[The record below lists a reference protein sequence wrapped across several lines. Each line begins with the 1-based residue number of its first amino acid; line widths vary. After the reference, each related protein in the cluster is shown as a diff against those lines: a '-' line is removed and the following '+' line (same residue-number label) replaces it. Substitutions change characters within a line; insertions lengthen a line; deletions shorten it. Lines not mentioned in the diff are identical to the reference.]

1 MSAMVTERA
10 RASSANRVALLAAAM
25 VCVSQ
30 TALAQ
35 TPQPATRGFLV
46 VNGGYQLAT
55 NDFADAAVKRENA
68 EDGRLDTTYTV
79 KSGPAFDVSAGAV
92 VWGPLGVGVGVSRF
106 SVSTPSTLTA
116 GVPHPFFFNRPRPVS
131 AEVTDLSRE
140 EQAIHLQVRA
150 VVPAGQRFQLML
162 FGGPSFFTVKQT
174 MVTDY
179 TYTESYP
186 YDAVTFRAATT
197 TEERVS
203 AKSFNAG
210 ADAAFFFT
218 RQLGIGGTVQFSGA
232 TLEMPG
238 AFDGTTEVKVG
249 GGQVGAGLRLRF

>member
-1 MSAMVTERA
+1 MTVTDRA
-10 RASSANRVALLAAAM
+10 RTRSAVRVALLAAA
-25 VCVSQ
+25 VVSLSQ
-30 TALAQ
+30 AALAQ
-35 TPQPATRGFLV
+35 APRPATRGFLV

-55 NDFADAAVKRENA
+55 NDFADGAVKRENA

-79 KSGPAFDVSAGAV
+79 KSGPSFDISAGAA

-106 SVSTPSTLTA
+106 SVATPSTLTA
-116 GVPHPFFFNRPRPVS
+116 GVPHPFFFNRPRLVS
-131 AEVTDLSRE
+131 AEVTDLKRE
-140 EQAIHLQVRA
+140 EQAVHLQVRA
-150 VVPAGQRFQLML
+150 IVPAGQRFQLML
-162 FGGPSFFTVKQT
+162 FGGPSFFTVTQT

-186 YDAVTFRAATT
+186 YDAVSFRAATT
-197 TEERVS
+197 TRAKVS

-218 RQLGIGGTVQFSGA
+218 RQVGVGGTVQFSGA

-238 AFDGTTEVKVG
+238 ALDGTTEVEVG